1 MSHLRGSFDL
11 AQHCFT
17 VSVIPSVIFSILFPP
32 FSPPRC
38 CLAVWAG
45 RIRRGTASVLPR
57 LMRLCFFRQT
67 IKIILIYIYIYV
79 WLSFSLCLGF
89 CKILHGKEV
98 RAYDIYARV
107 VDVSEIERVSVANE
121 WHLWYK
127 NECVDT
133 VQSTFH
139 VVLCLFYTYWDIHH
153 FSSLFVL
160 LSKKYQLITIVKTFV
175 KNASDYD
182 SE

>member
-1 MSHLRGSFDL
+1 MQSISISHNLWSVTSPWLILSRRTLFHCLHNSFRDI
-11 AQHCFT
+11 FT
-17 VSVIPSVIFSILFPP
+17 FIPP
-32 FSPPRC
+32 FIPPLC

-45 RIRRGTASVLPR
+45 RIRRGTAVVLPP
-57 LMRLCFFRQT
+57 LMRLCFAN
-67 IKIILIYIYIYV
+67 V

-89 CKILHGKEV
+89 CRILHGKEV

-107 VDVSEIERVSVANE
+107 VDVSEIERVSLANE

-139 VVLCLFYTYWDIHH
+139 VVLWLFYTYWAREDKGDREGIPHTH
-153 FSSLFVL
+153 P
-160 LSKKYQLITIVKTFV
+160 IP
-175 KNASDYD
+175 
-182 SE
+182 